1 MGRGGLRSA
10 RMAAVMRRFHGE
22 GFKEGKEARTGYSA
36 AATHHPAQGNTTRWL
51 DGKDSGRNRSLRWNE
66 GLRALPVRARILK
79 KTAAFRIVF
88 DQAPWKYWDNV
99 SGLFAAP

>member
-10 RMAAVMRRFHGE
+10 CMAAVMRRFHGE

-51 DGKDSGRNRSLRWNE
+51 DGKDSGRNRSLRRNE

-79 KTAAFRIVF
+79 KAEQCRLVL
-88 DQAPWKYWDNV
+88 DQEP
-99 SGLFAAP
+99 

>member
-10 RMAAVMRRFHGE
+10 CMAAVMRRFHGE
-22 GFKEGKEARTGYSA
+22 RFKEGKKARTGYSA
-36 AATHHPAQGNTTRWL
+36 AVMHHPAQGNTTRWL
-51 DGKDSGRNRSLRWNE
+51 DGNDSGMNRSFPRNE
-66 GLRALPVRARILK
+66 GLRTLPVRARILK
-79 KTAAFRIVF
+79 KTAAFRLVF